1 MGYPSA
7 SPYVVWVATRVSL
20 FLNRGEREN
29 LDRRVPKLENVAY
42 FNNSKCVTEYAYK
55 KFFVNLNYA
64 ILTQNTMPNLKKR
77 AILDE
82 KEIRCND
89 NKVQGPARR
98 GDTTGRARARR
109 SNAEIS
115 SRLAPSVDRARVF
128 GWYFS
133 DPPARRSHL
142 KSTRRDKRR

>member
-42 FNNSKCVTEYAYK
+42 FNNSKCVTEDACK

-64 ILTQNTMPNLKKR
+64 ILILNTMHNLKKR
-77 AILDE
+77 ADPDDE
-82 KEIRCND
+82 KVTTIRCND

-98 GDTTGRARARR
+98 GDTTGRARVRR
-109 SNAEIS
+109 SNAGS
-115 SRLAPSVDRARVF
+115 LRDSRLQ
-128 GWYFS
+128 
-133 DPPARRSHL
+133 
-142 KSTRRDKRR
+142 